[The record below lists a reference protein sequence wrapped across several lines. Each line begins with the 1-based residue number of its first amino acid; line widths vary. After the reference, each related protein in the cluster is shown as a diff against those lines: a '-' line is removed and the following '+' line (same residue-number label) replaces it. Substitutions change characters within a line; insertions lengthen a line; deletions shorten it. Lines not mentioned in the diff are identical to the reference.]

1 MSEDKIYVKI
11 PYSLKDEIKK
21 IEGTSYDK
29 EQKSWYITDS
39 SLLPEF
45 EKVYLKVSYEEK
57 QRVKEMGGMWCTYEK
72 RWYTLQFN
80 RALINAL

>member
-11 PYSLKDEIKK
+11 PYSLRLEAKLA
-21 IEGTSYDK
+21 GGQYDID
-29 EQKSWYITDS
+29 QKSWYITDN

-45 EKVYLKVSYEEK
+45 DKVYLDVKYENKQKVK
-57 QRVKEMGGMWCTYEK
+57 DLGGIWCSDMK
-72 RWYTLQFN
+72 KWYTLQFN